1 MQSCYQGISPVSLRK
16 LFPKAEIFG
25 AEDYTLLNCTTD
37 VQRVRPGDLFVAVRG
52 KVDGHALLDE
62 AIARGAGALMTEE
75 MTDNPFRIDSQGR
88 LVPMWVVENTRQ
100 AYALLCQALY
110 RFPGKRLALTG
121 ITGTSGKTMTSCL
134 IASVLG
140 AAGYNVG
147 IIGSLGCFD
156 GLDASPHSI
165 ANLPP
170 KRVSSWLSRME
181 QNDCTHAVVEVSSQA
196 LAQYRL
202 EGLAFQTVC
211 MTNIR
216 QEHLGFHGS
225 VENYRKAKMRILEHL
240 AEEGVTILNADD
252 KILAEITRWLDIPV
266 LTYGIQEPAEIS
278 GILLEQTT
286 SEQTMLVTAGGE
298 TLPLRT
304 PIIGNHFAYDCL
316 AAVATGLRM
325 GIPLE
330 TVVQGIESVESMPGR
345 MERIE
350 CGQPFTVLV
359 DRAHTAEELKIT
371 LQSLREVVDG
381 KIFCVLGAAGNRD
394 FEKRPQMGAVA
405 QQYADEIILTDSNP
419 ATESP
424 DKIIQDILSGMRP
437 PANVTIYHQ
446 RTDAIPYALGQAR
459 PGDCVLVAGKGH
471 EKFQLVG
478 RESLRHDD
486 REMIRRWLYQN
497 VHSMDFRH

>member
-1 MQSCYQGISPVSLRK
+1 MQSCYQGISPVSLRQ
-16 LFPKAEIFG
+16 LFPHAEVFG

-37 VQRVRPGDLFVAVRG
+37 WQRIRPGDVFVAVRG
-52 KVDGHALLDE
+52 KVDGHTLLDE
-62 AIARGAGALMTEE
+62 AIARGAGALITDE
-75 MTDNPFRIDSQGR
+75 MTDDPFRMNAQGQ

-110 RFPGKRLALTG
+110 RFPGKRLELTG

-134 IASVLG
+134 IASILG
-140 AAGYNVG
+140 AAGHNVG
-147 IIGSLGCFD
+147 IMGSLGCFD

-181 QNDCTHAVVEVSSQA
+181 QNDCTHAVMEVSSQA

-202 EGLAFQTVC
+202 EGLDFQTVC
-211 MTNIR
+211 MTNIF

-225 VENYRKAKMRILEHL
+225 VENYRKAKMRILEYL
-240 AEEGVTILNADD
+240 AEDGVTILNADD
-252 KILAEITRWLDIPV
+252 KILSEITRWLDIPV
-266 LTYGIQEPAEIS
+266 LTYGIQESAEIS
-278 GILLEQTT
+278 GMLLEQTA

-304 PIIGNHFAYDCL
+304 PIIGNHYAYDCL
-316 AAVATGLRM
+316 AAVATGLRS

-330 TVVQGIESVESMPGR
+330 TIVQGIESVESIPGR

-359 DRAHTAEELKIT
+359 DHAHTANELKIT
-371 LQSLREVVDG
+371 LQSLREVTDG
-381 KIFCVLGAAGNRD
+381 RIFCVLGAAGNRD
-394 FEKRPQMGAVA
+394 FEKRPHLGLIV
-405 QQYADEIILTDSNP
+405 QQYADEIILTDNDP
-419 ATESP
+419 GTESP
-424 DKIIQDILSGMRP
+424 DKIIQEILSGMNKT
-437 PANVTIYHQ
+437 ADVKIYHQ

-459 PGDCVLVAGKGH
+459 PGDAVLIAGKGH

-486 REMIRRWLYQN
+486 REIIRRWLYQN
-497 VHSMDFRH
+497 VHSMDFRQ